1 MGRRP
6 THHDNP
12 AAKPVGRYAL
22 PSFGHSAAEAPASA
36 AESADRANW
45 QKGQLGPVPPV
56 QGDGI
61 IQLESIIGAAAV
73 AEIEQIQELRFQS
86 VGDSGVGHAEDAEEV
101 ANEMATD
108 FKAGSDALNPA
119 FLFHLGDVIY
129 GPNKTEHYGER
140 FYRPY
145 KNYPGK
151 ILAIPGNHDGEA
163 KSAADEPS
171 LKAFQEN
178 FCALEP
184 TVPEQAKGSGIFRE
198 TMTLP
203 GVYWML
209 DAPYAR
215 IVALYSNRLENQG
228 YLEGKSSTGAADT
241 AQRTWLEATLKKI
254 VAMAEKKALIIA
266 AHHPPYSL
274 ASHPSSPAMTQEIDE
289 ACQAAGLWPD
299 AFLSGHAHNY
309 QFHLRRTGNKQIPY
323 FVAGTGGIQTQR
335 VPPATGQPTDGA
347 TQVTYEKAVASLGYL
362 FVTVTPKELKVEF
375 WQLGDEHVK
384 PFNAVTVDLG
394 DHTVASV

>member
-1 MGRRP
+1 MGKRP
-6 THHDNP
+6 THHNNP

-22 PSFGHSAAEAPASA
+22 PSFSHSAAEAPASA
-36 AESADRANW
+36 AESAEQVNW

-56 QGDGI
+56 QGDGT

-145 KNYPGK
+145 KDYPGK

-228 YLEGKSSTGAADT
+228 YLEGKTDAGAADLS
-241 AQRTWLEATLKKI
+241 QRTWLEATLKKI
-254 VAMAEKKALIIA
+254 AAMPKKALIIA

-274 ASHPSSPAMTQEIDE
+274 ASHPSSPAMTQEIDA

-309 QFHLRRTGNKQIPY
+309 QFHLRRTANKQIPY

>member
-1 MGRRP
+1 MGKHP
-6 THHDNP
+6 TPDKKP
-12 AAKPVGRYAL
+12 AAKAVGRYAL
-22 PSFGHSAAEAPASA
+22 PSFARSAAEAPAASA

-45 QKGQLGPVPPV
+45 QKGQLGPVPKTE
-56 QGDGI
+56 GDGVI
-61 IQLESIIGAAAV
+61 DLKGIVGADAV
-73 AEIEQIQELRFQS
+73 AEIEQLQEIRFHA

-108 FKAGSDALNPA
+108 FKVGSDALNPA

-129 GPNKTEHYGER
+129 GPNKSEHYGER

-178 FCALEP
+178 FCATDP
-184 TVPEQAKGSGIFRE
+184 QVPEQAKGSGIFRE
-198 TMTLP
+198 TMALP

-209 DAPYAR
+209 DAPFVR
-215 IVALYSNRLENQG
+215 IVALYSNRLEDQG
-228 YLEGKSSTGAADT
+228 YLEGKTDAGAADSS
-241 AQRTWLEATLKKI
+241 QRTWLEATLKKI
-254 VAMAEKKALIIA
+254 AAMPKKALIIA

-274 ASHPSSPAMTQEIDE
+274 ASHPSSPAMTEEIDA
-289 ACQAAGLWPD
+289 ACQAADVWPD

-309 QFHLRRTGNKQIPY
+309 QFHLRRTANKQIPY

-335 VPPATGQPTDGA
+335 VPPATGQPTNGA

-362 FVTVTPKELKVEF
+362 FVTVTAKELKVEF